1 MGEGVV
7 AVVRGVFSS
16 LFLVFLL
23 LFSGSSLVKKAWAI
37 LDPVDFLALQAVG
50 KSLEDMPGS
59 AFFAGWDFTGDPCG
73 FPGVF
78 CAGDRVVALALG
90 DPRAGSPGLSG
101 RLDPALGRLSALAEL
116 SLVPGRVVGSIPDS
130 LSLCS
135 DLRFL
140 ALSKNFLSGPI
151 PDSLGSLRRLRT
163 LDLSYNQLSGSIP
176 PSLPSIPAMAN
187 LVLCHN
193 RLSGSIPAFPD
204 SAPLLR
210 MDLKHNDLS
219 GPVPALPSALRY
231 LSLSSNRLA
240 GRVDGVLPRLTRL
253 SYLDLS
259 MNQLEG
265 PIPGCVFSFPLQ
277 SLQLQRNFFSGPV
290 APSAAPSEV
299 AIPVVDLSY
308 NRFWGPVPPQLAAVG
323 RLYLNNNRFTGEVPG
338 RLVQGLMGGMQLLYL
353 QHNYLT
359 GVEISPAA
367 AIPVGAS
374 LCLQYNCMVPPVDAP
389 CPLKAGTQKT
399 RPTDQCP
406 EWQG

>member
-1 MGEGVV
+1 
-7 AVVRGVFSS
+7 
-16 LFLVFLL
+16 
-23 LFSGSSLVKKAWAI
+23 
-37 LDPVDFLALQAVG
+37 
-50 KSLEDMPGS
+50 MPGS
-59 AFFAGWDFTGDPCG
+59 AFFAGWDFTSDPCG

-101 RLDPALGRLSALAEL
+101 RLDPGLGRLSALAEL
-116 SLVPGRVVGSIPDS
+116 SLVPGRVIGSIPDS

-140 ALSKNFLSGPI
+140 ALSKNFLSGHI
-151 PDSLGSLRRLRT
+151 PDSLSSLRRLRT

-176 PSLPSIPAMAN
+176 ASLPSIPTLAN

-204 SAPLLR
+204 GAPLLR
-210 MDLKHNDLS
+210 LDLKHNDVS
-219 GPVPALPSALRY
+219 GPVPALPPSLQY

-240 GRVDGVLPRLTRL
+240 GRVDGVLPGLTRL
-253 SYLDLS
+253 NYLDLS

-265 PIPGCVFSFPLQ
+265 PIPGSVFSFPLT
-277 SLQLQRNFFSGPV
+277 SLQLQRNVFSGPV
-290 APSAAPSEV
+290 APAAVADV

-308 NRFWGPVPPQLAAVG
+308 NRLWGPVPPQLAAVG

-359 GVEISPAA
+359 GVEISPTA

-389 CPLKAGTQKT
+389 CPVKAGTQKT